1 MTNILE
7 YLENS
12 SRLYPD
18 KLAFCEES
26 GFASYSELQDDS
38 KRVGSCLAELVPARS
53 PVAILLDKSVLNIKA
68 MLGVMYAGCFYVE
81 IDTKMPIN
89 RIQKIFNVLQPAVL
103 VSDKTHQKLAEDL
116 ASSEHFKVVDIS
128 RAITH
133 EINDRSLSNIRKNHI
148 DEDLAYVLYTSGST
162 GVPKGV
168 AVSHRA
174 LSAYIGWVTKEFHFD
189 CKTVFGSQ
197 TPLYFSM
204 SVTDVY
210 GTIASGGTYWII
222 DSHMFMFPLRLIE
235 WMNKKKINTIY
246 WVPSAYSIVLKMHT
260 FTSVKPQ
267 TLRLAMFAGEPMPPS
282 VLQYWKNACGN
293 ETLFANLFGPTETT
307 DICSFYKIPMD
318 WRDEGRPVPIGE
330 HCANLHLLLIKEDGS
345 EADFNEEGELY
356 VRGAFLASGY
366 YGDLEKT
373 NLFFVQNPL
382 QDKLPERVYRTGDL
396 AVRDKKGI
404 LHYKGRKDNQIK
416 HLGYRIDLGE
426 IEAAAASVFQ
436 EGICSALYD
445 KETDQI
451 KLFYTNSALDT
462 ETVKLKLKENLPTYM
477 IPSGYFPVLEM
488 PLNRNG
494 KIDRKKLAELS
505 ERYEVT

>member
-18 KLAFCEES
+18 KPAFCEES

-38 KRVGSCLAELVPARS
+38 KRVGSCLAELVSARS

-81 IDTKMPIN
+81 IDTKMPIS
-89 RIQKIFNVLQPAVL
+89 RIQKIFHILQPAVL
-103 VSDKTHQKLAEDL
+103 VSDEAHYKLTEDL
-116 ASSEHFKVVDIS
+116 ASTAHIKIVEIS

-174 LSAYIGWVTKEFHFD
+174 LSAYIEWVTKEFHFD

-222 DSHMFMFPLRLIE
+222 DPHMFMFPLRLIE

-318 WRDEGRPVPIGE
+318 WQDEGRPVPIGE

-345 EADFNEEGELY
+345 EADFDEEGELY
-356 VRGAFLASGY
+356 VRGSFLASGY
-366 YGDLEKT
+366 YGDAEKT

-451 KLFYTNSALDT
+451 KLFYTSGTLDA
-462 ETVKLKLKENLPTYM
+462 ETVKLKLKENLPAYM
-477 IPSGYFPVLEM
+477 MPSKYFHVLEM